1 MSAKKETTHI
11 ITQGELLVALR
22 ERSSIW
28 QCRYKI
34 DGVWQRTTTGERDL
48 KLAKAKAK
56 EIALEA
62 HIRKKNNITPITR
75 LFRDVARGVVKK
87 LEAEIAQ
94 GVKKAANRD
103 YVIVLTN
110 YLIPILGKYKVD
122 RIDYEILNEL
132 DEKRIE
138 KMKRVPSLSTLLTH
152 NAALNMVFDEAI
164 YKGYMSPVSK
174 PVLKAK
180 GKKSEKRIEFSVK
193 EVKALRGGFDN
204 WISKGRADTR
214 ELRALLRD
222 YVEVLL
228 DTGARPGKEI
238 LDLKWV
244 HVELD
249 VKADVKGTGEFV
261 QEEDQIFEMFNWSID
276 RSVFLRILTGK
287 TSKKGGRLA
296 LGTTNTYQALDRI
309 AERNY
314 GLTLPKAIEK
324 HPSDFIFR
332 YREYLNDEQKSAG
345 QSPKLI
351 PPTSFVKLFRTY
363 LSEHSLLKDPATGK
377 ERQPYSLRHTYATMR
392 LLHDRVTP
400 QVLVKQ
406 MGTSIAMLE
415 KHYDHIMTKDAVSQ
429 LKGDETRQLIRADIV
444 LDEKYQYKDSREPQK
459 GKKKN
464 P

>member
-1 MSAKKETTHI
+1 VSARKETTHI
-11 ITQGELLVALR
+11 ITEGELLVALR
-22 ERSSIW
+22 ERSTIW

-34 DGVWQRTTTGERDL
+34 DGIWQRTTTGERDL
-48 KLAKAKAK
+48 KRAKVKAK

-94 GVKKAANRD
+94 GVKKPSNRD

-122 RIDYEILNEL
+122 SIDYEVLAEL

-164 YKGYMSPVSK
+164 YKKYMSPVSK
-174 PVLKAK
+174 PLLKAK

-193 EVKALRGGFDN
+193 EVKALRGGFEN
-204 WISKGRADTR
+204 WIKVGRADTR

-228 DTGARPGKEI
+228 DTGARPGKEL

-249 VKADVKGTGEFV
+249 IKSDIQGTGEFV
-261 QEEDQIFEMFNWSID
+261 EEEDQVLEIFNWKLE
-276 RSVFLRILTGK
+276 RSLYLKILTGK

-296 LGTTNTYQALDRI
+296 FGTTNSFNALDRI
-309 AERNY
+309 AQRNY
-314 GLTLPKAIEK
+314 EVRLPEAIEK
-324 HPSDFIFR
+324 YPNDYIFR
-332 YREYLNDEQKSAG
+332 YREYLNDEEKKAG
-345 QSPKLI
+345 KKPRLI

-363 LSEHSLLKDPATGK
+363 LTEHNLLIDPATNK

-392 LLHDRVTP
+392 LLHDQVTP

-415 KHYDHIMTKDAVSQ
+415 KHYDHIMTKQAAHQ

-444 LDEKYQYKDSREPQK
+444 LDEKYQYKET
-459 GKKKN
+459 KKKKS
-464 P
+464 

>member
-1 MSAKKETTHI
+1 VSARKETTHI
-11 ITQGELLVALR
+11 ITEGELLVALR
-22 ERSSIW
+22 ERSTIW

-34 DGVWQRTTTGERDL
+34 DGAWQRTTTGERDL
-48 KLAKAKAK
+48 KKAKAKAK
-56 EIALEA
+56 EISLEA

-87 LEAEIAQ
+87 LETQIAQ
-94 GVKKAANRD
+94 GVKKPVNRD

-122 RIDYEILNEL
+122 SIDYKVLNEL

-138 KMKRVPSLSTLLTH
+138 KMGRVPSLSTLLNH

-174 PVLKAK
+174 PVLKAR
-180 GKKSEKRIEFSVK
+180 GRKSEKRIEFSVK
-193 EVKALRGGFDN
+193 EVRALRGGFEN
-204 WISKGRADTR
+204 WISRGRADTR

-228 DTGARPGKEI
+228 DTGARPGKEV
-238 LDLKWV
+238 LDLKWA
-244 HVELD
+244 HIELD
-249 VKADVKGTGEFV
+249 VKSNIKSAGEYA
-261 QEEDQIFEMFNWSID
+261 QEEDQVLEIFNWSID
-276 RSVFLRILTGK
+276 RSLYLKILTGK

-296 LGTTNTYQALDRI
+296 LGTTNTYNALERI

-314 GLTLPKAIEK
+314 GLKLPEAISK
-324 HPSDFIFR
+324 CAYDHIFR
-332 YREYLNDEQKSAG
+332 YREYLNVEQQKTGEVA
-345 QSPKLI
+345 KLI

-363 LSEHSLLKDPATGK
+363 LSEHNLLVDLATNK

-415 KHYDHIMTKDAVSQ
+415 KHYDHIMTKDAASQ
-429 LKGDETRQLIRADIV
+429 LKGDESRQLIRADII
-444 LDEKYQYKDSREPQK
+444 LDEKYQYKDSRESK
-459 GKKKN
+459 RKKS
-464 P
+464 